1 MARGMLI
8 NLQDDVNT
16 NADRDDRDRA
26 STQLDQDM
34 RSPSPPQGVSPA
46 AYGAP
51 PAGGGRPTGEHHVAD
66 RFSHKDEIRV
76 RVYLIN
82 PCRVYVLL

>member
-1 MARGMLI
+1 M

-16 NADRDDRDRA
+16 TADRDDRDGA

-46 AYGAP
+46 ASGAP
-51 PAGGGRPTGEHHVAD
+51 PAGGACPTGEHHVAN
-66 RFSHKDEIRV
+66 RLLHKSEIRV
-76 RVYLIN
+76 RFCLL
-82 PCRVYVLL
+82 PPRRGYVLL